1 MHPRQPE
8 LVGRNLWALSDA
20 SGSPTIQR
28 LLAKAREGGGVIP
41 YQWERPSTHRTEQKL
56 GYVVPLERWG
66 WMIGTGIYLDDV
78 AAGTQKIKARA
89 SANITATLLGLAA
102 VAVIAT
108 LAVFAGG
115 LALNI
120 SEQRIADQ
128 QLKQL
133 TQRLVSSQ
141 EEERARVSRE
151 LHDGLSQLLVST
163 KFRFELAQERLQE
176 GRANPGKAAEA
187 IDAGIAGLSEAISE
201 IRRISH
207 DLRPSLLDNLGLPA
221 ALEQLAEDFGH
232 RTGIAVSAAIGPLPA
247 LTVGSATTSLFR
259 VAQEALTN
267 VERHAHETQVELTL
281 DRDDD
286 SLRLAIRDDGLGLA
300 ATGPLNKGI
309 GLRNMRE
316 RVEHHG
322 GSLKVEQGDDVG
334 GTLLVARLPLAA
346 VTEEEPA

>member
-1 MHPRQPE
+1 
-8 LVGRNLWALSDA
+8 
-20 SGSPTIQR
+20 
-28 LLAKAREGGGVIP
+28 
-41 YQWERPSTHRTEQKL
+41 
-56 GYVVPLERWG
+56 
-66 WMIGTGIYLDDV
+66 
-78 AAGTQKIKARA
+78 
-89 SANITATLLGLAA
+89 
-102 VAVIAT
+102 
-108 LAVFAGG
+108 
-115 LALNI
+115 
-120 SEQRIADQ
+120 
-128 QLKQL
+128 
-133 TQRLVSSQ
+133 
-141 EEERARVSRE
+141 
-151 LHDGLSQLLVST
+151 
-163 KFRFELAQERLQE
+163 
-176 GRANPGKAAEA
+176 
-187 IDAGIAGLSEAISE
+187 E

-267 VERHAHETQVELTL
+267 VERHAHATQVELTL